1 MPTLEQIK
9 AKQDRDRID
18 ALDAAAV
25 ALGAPDAATLLAWLA
40 NASPVEGQTN
50 FANPNA
56 SGLIAA
62 LRTSREPYTGTLW

>member
-1 MPTLEQIK
+1 MPTIEQIK

-56 SGLIAA
+56 SGQIAA
-62 LRTSREPYTGTLW
+62 TMTPRGLYAGTLW